1 MDKEQRI
8 EMLIANLSEM
18 KKDIVQLEQE
28 MPGPGW
34 KKVRS
39 CLHSASCFMNR
50 AEKEIANLKPME
62 GQLTLFDMEGI
73 I

>member
-18 KKDIVQLEQE
+18 KKDIAQLEQE

-39 CLHSASCFMNR
+39 CFHSASCFMNR
-50 AEKEIANLKPME
+50 AEKEIVDLKPMG
-62 GQLTLFDMEGI
+62 GQLTLFDMEVTV
-73 I
+73 